1 MQDEAL
7 LSEVKSYVAKA
18 VKQLS
23 RQPTGFLNKKQAAAY
38 LNISINTLNLW
49 IRRFPN
55 FPYTEIGG
63 CYRFKA
69 EQIDAFMKDNQ

>member
-7 LSEVKSYVAKA
+7 LSEIKSYVAKA

-23 RQPTGFLNKKQAAAY
+23 CQPAFMNKKQAAAY
-38 LNISINTLNLW
+38 LNISVNTLNLW

-55 FPYTEIGG
+55 FPYVEIGG

-69 EQIDAFMKDNQ
+69 DQIDEFMKDNQ